1 MFVQVI
7 EGRTSHPQ
15 ELLAAMERWQAELEP
30 GAVGWLGS
38 TAGVTDDGRAV
49 AVARFES
56 AEAADRNSQRPEQ
69 TGWWEET
76 QGLFDGEVTFRDS
89 DDVTDEGS
97 GDPDRAGFVQVM
109 EGQVSDPARAKEIM
123 ANFPQDVMA
132 EFRPDVLRS
141 LMISQADG
149 RWTQVIYFS
158 SEAEARANEGKEPPK
173 EFQAFMAELA
183 ALNKGEPTFF
193 DLRHPQLLS
202 PS

>member
-7 EGRTSHPQ
+7 EGRTSNP
-15 ELLAAMERWQAELEP
+15 EALLAAMDRWRAELQP
-30 GAVGWLGS
+30 GAIGWLGS
-38 TAGVTDDGRAV
+38 TTGVTDDGRAV
-49 AVARFES
+49 AVARFEC

-69 TGWWEET
+69 TSWWEET
-76 QGLFDGEVTFRDS
+76 QRLFDGDVTFRDS
-89 DDVTDEGS
+89 EDVTDEGS

-109 EGQVSDPARAKEIM
+109 EGQVTDPGRAKEIM
-123 ANFPQDVMA
+123 AKFPQEAMA

-141 LMISQADG
+141 LMISQDDG

-158 SEAEARANEGKEPPK
+158 SEAEARANERKEPPK

-183 ALNKGEPTFF
+183 ALSKGEQTFF